1 MTNKK
6 TYIIFLC
13 LIILLNNCFA
23 QTPAEVKAAF
33 PNQEIIFLTYNI
45 ELTLMIKN
53 GVVVAESNHNRELM
67 ILSEQNAA
75 IYSRSKIFHST
86 YSELKDMDVYSKI
99 PDGEKYK
106 KIKIGEQKTSSST
119 SNMVFYDDSKETS
132 FDFPG
137 MVTNAVQHLQYTL
150 FNKDAHL
157 LSPYYLPSSVPVM
170 SATYTVIVPNGISI
184 KYLVKNDSKG
194 QFKFSEEKR
203 KKETVYKWSVNKYKA
218 DESFDD
224 APDDSYYE
232 PHVVVHVTEYEMD
245 NNKIS
250 FLKNVDDLFKW
261 NISFTKDLNTKPDAS
276 LQKIVD
282 SLILGKKNETEK
294 AASIYKWVQQHI
306 KYIAFEA
313 GLQGFTP
320 RQAADICNK
329 RYGDCKDM
337 SSIITQMLKLANI
350 KGYYTWIGT
359 RHLPYK
365 YTEIPTPIVDNHMI
379 SVANINNEWIFLDG
393 TNPHSMYNMPSYSIQ
408 DKEALI
414 AISEKEYKILKVPIT
429 ASNKSGMIDSTFVS
443 FTKDGIKGKEKV
455 DYFGYLGEENYISL
469 LYKNETERKVFVKTK
484 MEKASNKFILGDYKI
499 TEVNPSDNNLNI
511 TVDFEIPG
519 YGKKIANEY
528 YINLNLEKLFENKVI
543 DTEKRKIPIEEDF
556 KFIMKQYHILQIPD
570 GFTVTYKPQN
580 FNFENELVSLKIT
593 YEIKNGTVIAYQ
605 EYENKCLLIEPV
617 KFEEWN
623 KAAKAITTQYKE
635 QVVLEKK

>member
-1 MTNKK
+1 MINKK
-6 TYIIFLC
+6 KYILFYF
-13 LIILLNNCFA
+13 LIILINNCFA

-33 PNQEIIFLTYNI
+33 PNQEVAFLTYNI
-45 ELTLMIKN
+45 ELTLMVKN
-53 GVVVAESNHNRELM
+53 GIVVAETNHNRELM

-99 PDGEKYK
+99 PDGDKYK

-119 SNMVFYDDSKETS
+119 SNSVFYDDSKETS

-157 LSPYYLPSSVPVM
+157 LSPYYLPGSVPVM

-184 KYLVKNDSKG
+184 RYLVKNDSKG

-203 KKETVYKWSVNKYKA
+203 KKETVYKWTVQKYKG
-218 DESFDD
+218 DESFAD

-232 PHVVVHVTEYEMD
+232 PHVIVYVSDYEMD

-250 FLKNVDDLFKW
+250 FLNNIDDLFKW
-261 NISFTKDLNTKPDAS
+261 NISFTKDLNTKSDAA

-282 SLILGKKNETEK
+282 SVIVGKKNETEK
-294 AASIYKWVQQHI
+294 AASIYKWVQEHI

-365 YTEIPTPIVDNHMI
+365 YSEIPLPIVDNHMI
-379 SVANINNEWIFLDG
+379 SVANINNEWVFLDG
-393 TNPHSMYNMPSYSIQ
+393 TNPHSMYSMPPYSIQ
-408 DKEALI
+408 DKEALL
-414 AISEKEYKILKVPIT
+414 AISDKKHKILKVPIT
-429 ASNKSGMIDSTFVS
+429 ASNKSGMVDSTFIS

-455 DYFGYLGEENYISL
+455 DYFGYMGEENYITL
-469 LYKNETERKVFVKTK
+469 LYKNEAETKIFVKTR
-484 MEKASNKFILGDYKI
+484 MGKASNKFILGDYKI
-499 TEVNPSDNNLNI
+499 TETDPSKNILNI
-511 TVDFEIPG
+511 TADFEIPG
-519 YGKKIANEY
+519 YGKKIATEY
-528 YINLNLEKLFENKVI
+528 YINLNLEKLFENKII
-543 DTEKRKIPIEEDF
+543 DIEKRKIPIEEDF
-556 KFIMKQYHILQIPD
+556 RFIMKQYHILQIPD
-570 GFTVTYKPQN
+570 GYTVTYKPQN

-605 EYENKCLLIEPV
+605 EYENKCLLIEPN

>member
-1 MTNKK
+1 MINKK
-6 TYIIFLC
+6 NYIVFFFLVV
-13 LIILLNNCFA
+13 LINNCFA

-33 PNQEIIFLTYNI
+33 PNQEVVFLTYNI

-53 GVVVAESNHNRELM
+53 GVIVAETNHNRELM

-86 YSELKDMDVYSKI
+86 YSELKNMDVYSKI
-99 PDGEKYK
+99 PDGDKYK

-119 SNMVFYDDSKETS
+119 GNSVFYDDSKETS

-157 LSPYYLPSSVPVM
+157 LSPYYLPSVPVM

-184 KYLVKNDSKG
+184 KYLVKNDSKR
-194 QFKFSEEKR
+194 QFVFSEEKR
-203 KKETVYKWSVNKYKA
+203 KKETVYKWTVNKYNA
-218 DESFDD
+218 DESFPD

-232 PHVVVHVTEYEMD
+232 PHVIVYVSDYEMD

-250 FLKNVDDLFKW
+250 FLNNIDDLYKW
-261 NISFTKDLNTKPDAS
+261 NISFTKDLNAKSDAA

-282 SLILGKKNETEK
+282 SLIVGKKNETEK

-365 YTEIPTPIVDNHMI
+365 YTEIPLPIVDNHMI

-393 TNPHSMYNMPSYSIQ
+393 TNPHSMYNMPPYSIQ

-414 AISEKEYKILKVPIT
+414 AISDKEHKILKVPIT
-429 ASNKSGMIDSTFVS
+429 ASSKSGIVDSTFIS

-455 DYFGYLGEENYISL
+455 DYFGYSGEENYIAL

-484 MEKASNKFILGDYKI
+484 MGKASNKFILGDYKI
-499 TEVNPSDNNLNI
+499 TETNPSNNVLNI
-511 TVDFEIPG
+511 TADFEIPG

-528 YINLNLEKLFENKVI
+528 YINLNLEKLFENKII
-543 DTEKRKIPIEEDF
+543 DTEKRKIPMEQDF
-556 KFIMKQYHILQIPD
+556 RFIMKQYHILQIPD
-570 GFTVTYKPQN
+570 GYTVTYKPQN

-605 EYENKCLLIEPV
+605 EYENKCLLIEPN

>member
-1 MTNKK
+1 MINKK
-6 TYIIFLC
+6 NYIVFFFLVV
-13 LIILLNNCFA
+13 LINNCFA

-33 PNQEIIFLTYNI
+33 PNQEVVFLTYNI

-53 GVVVAESNHNRELM
+53 GVIVAETNHNRELM

-86 YSELKDMDVYSKI
+86 YSELKNMDVYSKI
-99 PDGEKYK
+99 PDGDKYK

-119 SNMVFYDDSKETS
+119 GNSVFYDDSKETS

-157 LSPYYLPSSVPVM
+157 LSPYYLPSVPVM

-184 KYLVKNDSKG
+184 KYLVKNDSKR
-194 QFKFSEEKR
+194 QFVFSEEKR
-203 KKETVYKWSVNKYKA
+203 KKETVYKWTVNKYNA
-218 DESFDD
+218 DESFAD

-232 PHVVVHVTEYEMD
+232 PHVIVYVSDYEMD

-250 FLKNVDDLFKW
+250 FLNNIDDLYKW
-261 NISFTKDLNTKPDAS
+261 NISFTKDLNAKSDAA

-282 SLILGKKNETEK
+282 SLIVGKKNETEK

-365 YTEIPTPIVDNHMI
+365 YTEIPLPIVDNHMI

-393 TNPHSMYNMPSYSIQ
+393 TNPHSMYNMPPYSIQ

-414 AISEKEYKILKVPIT
+414 AISDKEHKILKVPIT
-429 ASNKSGMIDSTFVS
+429 ASSKSGIVDSTFIS

-455 DYFGYLGEENYISL
+455 DYFGYSGEENYIAL

-484 MEKASNKFILGDYKI
+484 MGKASNKFILGDYKI
-499 TEVNPSDNNLNI
+499 TETNPSNNVLNI
-511 TVDFEIPG
+511 TADFEIPG

-528 YINLNLEKLFENKVI
+528 YINLNLEKLFENKII
-543 DTEKRKIPIEEDF
+543 DTEKRKIPMEQDF
-556 KFIMKQYHILQIPD
+556 RFIMKQYHILQIPD
-570 GFTVTYKPQN
+570 GYTVTYKPQN

-593 YEIKNGTVIAYQ
+593 YEIKNGTVLAYQ
-605 EYENKCLLIEPV
+605 EYENKCLLIEPN